1 MAHVRSALTILAQ
14 EARRRKMTY
23 GKLVN
28 TVSEAELARIVH
40 MAQLKDKLRA
50 KWEGRGMDCGQREEI
65 SNEQS
70 AADSS

>member
-14 EARRRKMTY
+14 EARRRKTTY

-28 TVSEAELARIVH
+28 TVSEAELARVVH
-40 MAQLKDKLRA
+40 MEQLKDRLRA
-50 KWEGRGMDCGQREEI
+50 KWEGRGTDCAQREEI

-70 AADSS
+70 TADSS

>member
-50 KWEGRGMDCGQREEI
+50 KWEGRGTDCGQREEV
-65 SNEQS
+65 SDKQG
-70 AADSS
+70 AAGSG

>member
-50 KWEGRGMDCGQREEI
+50 KREERGMACGQREEV
-65 SNEQS
+65 SDKQG
-70 AADSS
+70 AAGSG

>member
-1 MAHVRSALTILAQ
+1 MAHERSALTILAQ
-14 EARRRKMTY
+14 EARRRKTTY

-50 KWEGRGMDCGQREEI
+50 KREERGMACGQCEEV
-65 SNEQS
+65 SDKQV
-70 AADSS
+70 AAGSS